1 MSERI
6 IKLIV
11 VALGIL
17 IILALSA
24 LLYGMYIKIS
34 SKSFEIEKYPEN
46 ISFFLNKE
54 DNIENIQVIDN
65 KRILITL
72 KNNNQLI
79 GLIYDI
85 DNKKIIQRLTKENL
99 DEN

>member
-1 MSERI
+1 
-6 IKLIV
+6 
-11 VALGIL
+11 
-17 IILALSA
+17 
-24 LLYGMYIKIS
+24 MYTKFS
-34 SKSFEIEKYPEN
+34 SKLLEMEKYPEN

-85 DNKKIIQRLTKENL
+85 DNKKIIQRLTK
-99 DEN
+99 

>member
-1 MSERI
+1 M
-6 IKLIV
+6 V
-11 VALGIL
+11 LGIL

-46 ISFFLNKE
+46 ISLFLNNE
-54 DNIENIQVIDN
+54 DNIENFQVIDK
-65 KRILITL
+65 KRILITV
-72 KNNNQLI
+72 KNSNQLI

-85 DNKKIIQRLTKENL
+85 DNKKITQRLTK
-99 DEN
+99 